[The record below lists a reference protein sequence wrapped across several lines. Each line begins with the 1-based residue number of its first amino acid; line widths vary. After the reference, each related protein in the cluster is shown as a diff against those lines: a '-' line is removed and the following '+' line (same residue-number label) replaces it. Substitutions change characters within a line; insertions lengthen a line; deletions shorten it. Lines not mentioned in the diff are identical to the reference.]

1 MKKRRIIESAVCFVL
16 AGVLCALSVFI
27 AVPALTAKSS
37 SPQSRSGI
45 VRLWNI
51 DTFEGGKGSRSAF
64 LNRISAAYE
73 KAHDGVYIMVSS
85 YTAEGAAAAIREGNL
100 PDMLSFRR
108 RIFRG
113 GRKLSEDQRPFVC
126 GRAGGKGMSWA
137 VPWCR
142 GGYALFCLEDGF
154 EDAGAANT
162 VVSLGGSNQPLA
174 AAALLPL
181 TGNIAAEESTSA
193 YVRFLNGKYKY
204 LLGTQRDVCRFASRG
219 VNVYCKPIS
228 DYSDLYQYIAVTS
241 RDAEIKKICD
251 DYVESLLG
259 EKNQKKLTEIGML
272 SPYYD
277 IYSSDNP
284 AADEL
289 ERARIGYTL
298 NVFTSAEGLNG
309 VNAAAKD
316 VLAGG
321 NAEVLKNFLK
331 AI

>member
-126 GRAGGKGMSWA
+126 GRAGGKGMSGGALVPRRVRA
-137 VPWCR
+137 VLPR
-142 GGYALFCLEDGF
+142 GR
-154 EDAGAANT
+154 
-162 VVSLGGSNQPLA
+162 V
-174 AAALLPL
+174 
-181 TGNIAAEESTSA
+181 
-193 YVRFLNGKYKY
+193 
-204 LLGTQRDVCRFASRG
+204 
-219 VNVYCKPIS
+219 
-228 DYSDLYQYIAVTS
+228 
-241 RDAEIKKICD
+241 
-251 DYVESLLG
+251 
-259 EKNQKKLTEIGML
+259 
-272 SPYYD
+272 
-277 IYSSDNP
+277 
-284 AADEL
+284 
-289 ERARIGYTL
+289 
-298 NVFTSAEGLNG
+298 
-309 VNAAAKD
+309 
-316 VLAGG
+316 
-321 NAEVLKNFLK
+321 
-331 AI
+331 

>member
-1 MKKRRIIESAVCFVL
+1 M
-16 AGVLCALSVFI
+16 
-27 AVPALTAKSS
+27 
-37 SPQSRSGI
+37 
-45 VRLWNI
+45 
-51 DTFEGGKGSRSAF
+51 
-64 LNRISAAYE
+64 
-73 KAHDGVYIMVSS
+73 
-85 YTAEGAAAAIREGNL
+85 
-100 PDMLSFRR
+100 
-108 RIFRG
+108 
-113 GRKLSEDQRPFVC
+113 
-126 GRAGGKGMSWA
+126 
-137 VPWCR
+137 
-142 GGYALFCLEDGF
+142 
-154 EDAGAANT
+154 
-162 VVSLGGSNQPLA
+162 
-174 AAALLPL
+174 
-181 TGNIAAEESTSA
+181 
-193 YVRFLNGKYKY
+193 
-204 LLGTQRDVCRFASRG
+204 
-219 VNVYCKPIS
+219 
-228 DYSDLYQYIAVTS
+228 TS

>member
-100 PDMLSFRR
+100 PDMLSFGVGFSEAAESCLK
-108 RIFRG
+108 IN
-113 GRKLSEDQRPFVC
+113 GRSF
-126 GRAGGKGMSWA
+126 AGGLVGKECRA

-193 YVRFLNGKYKY
+193 YVRFLNGKYI
-204 LLGTQRDVCRFASRG
+204 LGTQRDVCRFASRG

>member
-64 LNRISAAYE
+64 LNRVSPPPTKRRTTAYISWFPP
-73 KAHDGVYIMVSS
+73 I
-85 YTAEGAAAAIREGNL
+85 
-100 PDMLSFRR
+100 RR
-108 RIFRG
+108 RVRRPRYGRG
-113 GRKLSEDQRPFVC
+113 ICPICSPFGVGFSEAAESCLKINGRSF
-126 GRAGGKGMSWA
+126 AGGLVGKECRA

>member
-1 MKKRRIIESAVCFVL
+1 
-16 AGVLCALSVFI
+16 
-27 AVPALTAKSS
+27 
-37 SPQSRSGI
+37 
-45 VRLWNI
+45 
-51 DTFEGGKGSRSAF
+51 
-64 LNRISAAYE
+64 
-73 KAHDGVYIMVSS
+73 
-85 YTAEGAAAAIREGNL
+85 
-100 PDMLSFRR
+100 MLSFG
-108 RIFRG
+108 IGF
-113 GRKLSEDQRPFVC
+113 SEAAIPERSTAVRF
-126 GRAGGKGMSWA
+126 GRAGGKGMS
-137 VPWCR
+137 
-142 GGYALFCLEDGF
+142 GGALVSRRVRCSASRTV

-162 VVSLGGSNQPLA
+162 VVSGRKQSA
-174 AAALLPL
+174 ARRRAALPL

-277 IYSSDNP
+277 IYSSQP

-289 ERARIGYTL
+289 ERAGSVIHERLTGRRQ
-298 NVFTSAEGLNG
+298 
-309 VNAAAKD
+309 
-316 VLAGG
+316 AG
-321 NAEVLKNFLK
+321 
-331 AI
+331 

>member
-1 MKKRRIIESAVCFVL
+1 MRTRARRIP
-16 AGVLCALSVFI
+16 LSLWAEAI
-27 AVPALTAKSS
+27 
-37 SPQSRSGI
+37 SRSPPRRFC
-45 VRLWNI
+45 RL
-51 DTFEGGKGSRSAF
+51 
-64 LNRISAAYE
+64 
-73 KAHDGVYIMVSS
+73 
-85 YTAEGAAAAIREGNL
+85 REIL
-100 PDMLSFRR
+100 PRR
-108 RIFRG
+108 N
-113 GRKLSEDQRPFVC
+113 P
-126 GRAGGKGMSWA
+126 
-137 VPWCR
+137 
-142 GGYALFCLEDGF
+142 
-154 EDAGAANT
+154 
-162 VVSLGGSNQPLA
+162 
-174 AAALLPL
+174 LPL
-181 TGNIAAEESTSA
+181 TCGFSTGNISIFW
-193 YVRFLNGKYKY
+193 VR
-204 LLGTQRDVCRFASRG
+204 S

-251 DYVESLLG
+251 DYIESLLG

>member
-100 PDMLSFRR
+100 PDMLSFG
-108 RIFRG
+108 IGFSEAAESCLKIN
-113 GRKLSEDQRPFVC
+113 GRSF
-126 GRAGGKGMSWA
+126 AGGLVGKECRA

-142 GGYALFCLEDGF
+142 AGNAVLPEDGF

-259 EKNQKKLTEIGML
+259 ENQKKLTEIGML
-272 SPYYD
+272 SPYATP
-277 IYSSDNP
+277 IIRQPRRRRAN
-284 AADEL
+284 
-289 ERARIGYTL
+289 ARIGYTL

-309 VNAAAKD
+309 
-316 VLAGG
+316 
-321 NAEVLKNFLK
+321 
-331 AI
+331 